1 MTDGHPQADTASNG
15 KSLQLPSEKKP
26 SMTSP
31 AKKSSAEAVPRTIAK
46 DKDSLSSFTS
56 DDDVQKPGK

>member
-1 MTDGHPQADTASNG
+1 
-15 KSLQLPSEKKP
+15 
-26 SMTSP
+26 MTSP

-56 DDDVQKPGK
+56 DDDVQKPAAKITKKAGSDSEDL